1 MLHRSLGWLCTA
13 AQTQG
18 SKALTSE
25 GRPFALVHREI
36 TAVREHIHSLVAN
49 TNNEVLDHAGKYALA
64 AGGKLM
70 RPALVALMAH
80 AMLPLD
86 VSARLLEEPIGS
98 LDEVTPGTIL
108 PFLRLAEVTE
118 LIHTASLVHD
128 DVIDSSDMR
137 RGRPALHKVY
147 DTKRAVLAGDYIL
160 ARASFYIA
168 TLQVPRI
175 VILMTTALEELMSGE
190 LLQMDGC
197 FDIPRYEQKSF
208 CKTASLI
215 SNSLASTAVLVDPG
229 NEALEQT
236 AFDFG
241 RHLGIAFQILDDC
254 LDITG
259 DEKTMG
265 KPKLAD
271 MKEGIATIPVLL
283 VAQRN
288 AKVDKMVR
296 RRFSELGDVEY
307 CLEAMEKEGAVAE
320 AIQRADEH
328 CRLGIESL
336 HKLHHS
342 PARDALAN
350 ALLMVINRK
359 S

>member
-1 MLHRSLGWLCTA
+1 MMRRFFAQLCA
-13 AQTQG
+13 ATQTQANKARAAEGHIFG
-18 SKALTSE
+18 S
-25 GRPFALVHREI
+25 VNREL
-36 TAVREHIHSLVAN
+36 TAVKEHIHSLVTN
-49 TNNEVLDHAGKYALA
+49 TNNEVLDHASKYVLA
-64 AGGKLM
+64 AGGKMM
-70 RPALVALMAH
+70 RPALVILMAH
-80 AMLPLD
+80 AMLPPA

-128 DVIDSSDMR
+128 DVIDNSDMR
-137 RGRPALHKVY
+137 RRCLALHKVY
-147 DTKRAVLAGDYIL
+147 DAKRAVLAGDYML

-175 VILMTTALEELMSGE
+175 VILMTTALEELTSGE
-190 LLQMDGC
+190 LIQMDGC

-229 NEALEQT
+229 NEALEQA

-241 RHLGIAFQILDDC
+241 RHLGIAFQIADDC

-259 DEKTMG
+259 DEKTLG

-271 MKEGIATIPVLL
+271 MKEGIATMPVLL
-283 VAQRN
+283 VARRN
-288 AKVDKMVR
+288 TKVNEMVR
-296 RRFSELGDVEY
+296 RFFTEPGDVEY
-307 CLEAMEKEGAVAE
+307 CLEEIEKEGAVAE
-320 AIQRADEH
+320 AMHRADEH
-328 CRLGIESL
+328 CQLGMKSL

-342 PARDALAN
+342 PARDTLERALS
-350 ALLMVINRK
+350 MVMSRT